1 MPARTGDVTTCGM
14 VGVPAYTSTCRNC
27 ENYKSCVADYNKSPS
42 PLAWVTEPQTVFA
55 EKVVE
60 REHEHTALKYGKHV
74 DHATI
79 AKMLPILEELGFSR
93 KAGLSESDMSSAMC
107 WRLKRG
113 RKSHRVI
120 KLVRADSRI
129 KLALPQTLF
138 EDVKHLPGI
147 KYRKGGSCYLDIP
160 AKSLKTLR
168 ETLSTVILKTEL

>member
-1 MPARTGDVTTCGM
+1 MP
-14 VGVPAYTSTCRNC
+14 
-27 ENYKSCVADYNKSPS
+27 
-42 PLAWVTEPQTVFA
+42 
-55 EKVVE
+55 
-60 REHEHTALKYGKHV
+60 
-74 DHATI
+74 
-79 AKMLPILEELGFSR
+79 
-93 KAGLSESDMSSAMC
+93 LSLRCSQSDMSSAMC

-138 EDVKHLPGI
+138 DDVKHLPGI